1 MRPIPAGRAYRLLN
15 VQSHLLLNVVAHS
28 NAESARLEQFP
39 VSQANRMS
47 YTWHVFPLDFGRYL
61 LVNMSSG
68 FVVNIVS
75 NSTRPSAPAEQFHLQ
90 APQDR
95 PTQEWVLRHVAG
107 SFDEYEVINAESQL
121 NLNVVGFSRQASARV
136 EQFTR
141 ASGSDFL
148 SQRWAFLVE
157 REYRPVLD
165 LQPGNDSIGD
175 VNRMTSFAD
184 PKPASTTPVLAG
196 SMAYPFPLVRD
207 PAYSRE
213 RQARENPYYILRKFG
228 FWTKVFFYDHG
239 GASEY
244 THRETTRVGLTTTN
258 STTVEHTTGIS
269 VSAEASFG
277 FRGFGASLSTTMSQ
291 QLRVETTK
299 TVSHESSREV
309 EITRTYPAGR
319 RVAEAIWYRDD
330 RFVLERLDGS
340 RVLEWVT
347 RNPNRTVADTFRG

>member
-1 MRPIPAGRAYRLLN
+1 M
-15 VQSHLLLNVVAHS
+15 
-28 NAESARLEQFP
+28 
-39 VSQANRMS
+39 SQ
-47 YTWHVFPLDFGRYL
+47 TWHVFPLDFGRYL

-75 NSTRPSAPAEQFHLQ
+75 NSTQPSAPAEQFHLQ
-90 APQDR
+90 LPQDR
-95 PTQEWVLRHVAG
+95 PTQEWVLRPVAG
-107 SFDEYEVINAESQL
+107 GINQQYEVVNAESQL
-121 NLNVVGFSRQASARV
+121 SLNVVGFSLHRSARV

-141 ASGSDFL
+141 ANGSDFR
-148 SQRWAFLVE
+148 SQTWAFLIE
-157 REYRPVLD
+157 NEYRPVLD

-213 RQARENPYYILRKFG
+213 RQSRENPYYILRKFG

-244 THRETTRVGLTTTN
+244 THEETTRVGLTTTN
-258 STTVEHTTGIS
+258 ATTVENTTGIS

-277 FRGFGASLSTTMSQ
+277 FKGFGASLSTTMSQ

-309 EITRTYPAGR
+309 TIRRTYPAGI